1 MLSTVLLYLV
11 LGAGAGLTAGLF
23 GIGGGLLI
31 VPVLIFVFELQ
42 NVSPDILT
50 HAAVATSLATI
61 VITST
66 SSVIAHHK
74 KGAVQ
79 WQLFKPLSIGI
90 LLGAIIGVN
99 TAALLSG
106 ATLQLIFA
114 GFAFIVAI
122 QMAFGVK
129 PSTGNVA
136 ASNTT
141 LASAGTVIGWAS
153 AIFGIGGGTLTVP
166 FLTWKNIQMQKAVAT
181 AAACGL
187 PIAVAGALTNIY
199 VGWGS
204 QLMPPWSIG
213 YIYLPAFLGIIITST
228 IFAKLGAKLAHSL
241 PSDKLKKIFAIFLF
255 FVSLRLLFNNI
266 AF

>member
-42 NVSPDILT
+42 NVSADVLT

-61 VITST
+61 VITSI

-79 WQLFKPLSIGI
+79 WQLFKPLTLGI

-106 ATLQLIFA
+106 AILQLIF
-114 GFAFIVAI
+114 GCFALLVAM
-122 QMAFGVK
+122 QMAFGFK
-129 PSTGNVA
+129 PNTGQGST
-136 ASNTT
+136 STIT
-141 LASAGTVIGWAS
+141 LASAGTFIGWAS

-187 PIAVAGALTNIY
+187 PIALSGALTNIY
-199 VGWGS
+199 VGWDS

-213 YIYLPAFLGIIITST
+213 YIYLPAFVGIIITST

-241 PSDKLKKIFAIFLF
+241 PADKLKKIFAIFLF
-255 FVSLRLLFNNI
+255 FVAVRLLSNNLV
-266 AF
+266 F